1 MLEHVHFNSDP
12 SGRITNPNYTQN
24 TYHWK
29 SRSEVNLHLILVAQP
44 RFIFSVLL
52 RIERCSGT
60 GTHLLQKSP
69 GKLIS
74 FAALHENRVFSK
86 ALYPAGF
93 LQRGLP
99 SPIRQ
104 KSLRI

>member
-44 RFIFSVLL
+44 RFIFSVLQ

-60 GTHLLQKSP
+60 GTPLLQKSL
-69 GKLIS
+69 GKLTI
-74 FAALHENRVFSK
+74 FAALHKNRLFQMVLYLTVF
-86 ALYPAGF
+86 F
-93 LQRGLP
+93 
-99 SPIRQ
+99 
-104 KSLRI
+104 